1 MYRYYHTNRPVCV
14 LLDGVVVMRKDVLFK
29 INMSNGF
36 WVKLVIISLALNL
49 FFGTI
54 FLMLILNMLFG

>member
-1 MYRYYHTNRPVCV
+1 
-14 LLDGVVVMRKDVLFK
+14 MRKDVLFK

>member
-1 MYRYYHTNRPVCV
+1 VWWGHHNDCLVCV